1 MQGPNSALV
10 NCENRGNVTTTNNKT
25 TTGGMVAL
33 IQGAGAYIQ
42 GGGNYG
48 NVTSNFATD
57 GSGRDFYGLV
67 GANLNTFDK
76 IDGVT
81 VSGRLFKYNGGSPTE
96 QAVTSLNFISAHFIG
111 WWKDDEHKA
120 KITNCTYVAP

>member
-33 IQGAGAYIQ
+33 IQGTGAYIQ

-48 NVTSNFATD
+48 NVTTNFATD

-67 GANLNTFDK
+67 GANLNNFDS

-81 VSGRLFKYNGGSPTE
+81 VSGKLINSSGEIT
-96 QAVTSLNFISAHFIG
+96 VTAENFIENNYIG
-111 WWKDDEHKA
+111 WWNNETNKA

>member
-33 IQGAGAYIQ
+33 IQGAGAYIR

-48 NVTSNFATD
+48 TVTSNFATD

-67 GANLNTFDK
+67 GANLNTFAS

-81 VSGRLFKYNGGSPTE
+81 VSGKLYKNGGSTLID
-96 QAVTSLNFISAHFIG
+96 VTAENFIDNNYIG
-111 WWKDDEHKA
+111 WWNNAANKA